1 MEGQIVTLS
10 RVNRRPPRAD
20 AIPHALSL
28 GVAHLIAGGPSLNK
42 GRRLNG
48 S

>member
-10 RVNRRPPRAD
+10 RVNRRPPRAE
-20 AIPHALSL
+20 AILRRSPS
-28 GVAHLIAGGPSLNK
+28 GWHLIAGGPSLNK

>member
-1 MEGQIVTLS
+1 MEAQIVTLS

-20 AIPHALSL
+20 AILHRSPS
-28 GVAHLIAGGPSLNK
+28 GWHLIAGGPSLNN

>member
-20 AIPHALSL
+20 AIPHR
-28 GVAHLIAGGPSLNK
+28 HLIVGGPSLNK
-42 GRRLNG
+42 GRSLNG

>member
-10 RVNRRPPRAD
+10 RVNHRPPCAD
-20 AIPHALSL
+20 AIPQPSPS
-28 GVAHLIAGGPSLNK
+28 GWHLIAGGPSLNK

-48 S
+48 P

>member
-10 RVNRRPPRAD
+10 RVNCHPPRAE
-20 AIPHALSL
+20 AIPHPSPA
-28 GVAHLIAGGPSLNK
+28 GWHLIAGGPSLNK

>member
-1 MEGQIVTLS
+1 MEGQNVTLS

-20 AIPHALSL
+20 AIPHPSPS
-28 GVAHLIAGGPSLNK
+28 GWHLIAGGPSLNK
-42 GRRLNG
+42 GRGLNG